1 MNAIF
6 FILKRELANYFH
18 SLTAYIVVILF
29 LLITGGMFWL
39 EFFQGGFPEL
49 SMRRLF
55 GDAPLFLAF
64 FAPAVTMGLLAEE
77 KRAGTLEL
85 LMTMP
90 VSDTQIVIGKFLAAV
105 VLLLVTFLFTTPYA
119 FSLAMMGNL
128 DWGPVIGGYAGL
140 VLLGSA
146 YAAVGIMVSAWTR
159 DQIVSVLLGF
169 FLCFLLFLFDRL
181 FGNSSGVL
189 ATTFEYL
196 SSNFHFQNIAR
207 GVIQVS
213 DVVYYLSVIVICLTA
228 ARSTLASRR
237 W

>member
-1 MNAIF
+1 MGAIY

-39 EFFQGGFPEL
+39 DFFQGFPEL

-77 KRAGTLEL
+77 KRSGTLEL

-90 VSDTQIVIGKFLAAV
+90 VSDAQIVIGKFLAAV
-105 VLLLVTFLFTTPYA
+105 TLLSVTFLFTTPYA
-119 FSLAMMGNL
+119 LSLATMGDL

-140 VLLGSA
+140 LLLGAS
-146 YAAVGIMVSAWTR
+146 YAAVGLMVSAWTK

-169 FLCFLLFLFDRL
+169 FLCFVLFILDRL
-181 FGNSSGVL
+181 FSNSSGAL
-189 ATTFEYL
+189 ALTFEYL
-196 SSNFHFQNIAR
+196 SSNHHFQNIAR
-207 GVIQVS
+207 GVIELG
-213 DVVYYLSVIVICLTA
+213 DIVYYLSVIAVCLTA
-228 ARSTLASRR
+228 ARATLSSRR